1 MTALAP
7 ALQFLGA
14 ARTVTGSRF
23 LVDTPRARVLVD
35 CGLFQGLKELRLRNW
50 ERFPVDPRSVHA
62 VVLTHAH
69 LDHSGYLPALVRDG
83 FEGPVF
89 CTRNSAALCGILLPD
104 SGRIQEED
112 AAYANRKKFSKHEPA
127 LPLYTETDA
136 RAALARLHVVRF
148 GEPIELGA
156 LRARFAPAGHILGA
170 ASVELRDAS
179 GTALFSGDLGRSD
192 DLLMP
197 PPAPPGDADWIVME
211 STYGDRSHG
220 ERDPLQAIAAL
231 LRRTC
236 ERGGVLL
243 IPSFAV
249 GRAQTLLYCLHE
261 IFARG
266 MHPRVPVFVNSPMA
280 TDVSALYEQFHDYH
294 RLSQAEVATMC
305 DAAEFVRSVE
315 ESRELAARKGP
326 HVVIS
331 ASGMATGGRVLHHLR
346 ALAPDPRNTIL
357 MPGFQAAGT
366 RGADLVA
373 GAPAIKIHGEYVPV
387 RAEVVQLDLLS
398 AHADRE
404 DLCAWLGAAPRS
416 PRRVFLVHGEPA
428 AADALRRT
436 LKGRLAHEPRV
447 PEYKD
452 VIALS

>member
-1 MTALAP
+1 M
-7 ALQFLGA
+7 QVGFYGA
-14 ARTVTGSRF
+14 VGTVTGSKY
-23 LVDTPRARVLVD
+23 LIESDGARVLVD
-35 CGLFQGLKELRLRNW
+35 CGLFQGLKQLRLRNW
-50 ERFPVDPRSVHA
+50 AKPPFEPASIDA
-62 VVLTHAH
+62 VILSHAH
-69 LDHSGYLPALVRDG
+69 LDHSGHLPALVRAG
-83 FEGPVF
+83 FSGPVY
-89 CTRNSAALCGILLPD
+89 CTPPTRALCQILLPD

-127 LPLYTETDA
+127 LPLYTEKDA
-136 RAALARLHVVRF
+136 LLALESLRPVGF
-148 GEPIELGA
+148 GEEIALGP
-156 LRARFAPAGHILGA
+156 LRARFQPAGHILGA
-170 ASVELRDAS
+170 ASVELRDAR

-192 DLLMP
+192 DLLMR
-197 PPAPPGDADWIVME
+197 PPAPPGDVEWIVME

-220 ERDPLQAIAAL
+220 ERDPLQAIASV

-236 ERGGVLL
+236 ERDGVLL

-249 GRAQTLLYCLHE
+249 GRAQTMLFCLHQ
-261 IFARG
+261 IFERELA
-266 MHPRVPVFVNSPMA
+266 PRVPVFVNSPMA

-305 DAAEFVRSVE
+305 DVAEFVRSVE
-315 ESRELAARKGP
+315 ESKDLVARKGS

-346 ALAPDPRNTIL
+346 SLAPDARNTIL
-357 MPGFQAAGT
+357 MPGFQAVGT

-373 GAPAIKIHGEYVPV
+373 GAKAIKIHGEFVPV
-387 RAEVVQLDLLS
+387 RAQVVQLDLLS

-404 DLCAWLGAAPRS
+404 DLCAWLGAAPGS

-436 LKGRLAHEPRV
+436 LKAKLGREPHI

-452 VIALS
+452 VVCLG

>member
-1 MTALAP
+1 VRIG
-7 ALQFLGA
+7 FYGA
-14 ARTVTGSRF
+14 VGTVTGSKY
-23 LVDTPRARVLVD
+23 LVEASGARLLVD
-35 CGLFQGLKELRLRNW
+35 CGLFQGLKQLRLRNW
-50 ERFPVDPRSVHA
+50 AEPPFEPASLDA
-62 VVLTHAH
+62 VLLSHAH
-69 LDHSGYLPALVRDG
+69 LDHSGYLPALVRAG
-83 FEGPVF
+83 FSGPIY
-89 CTRNSAALCGILLPD
+89 CTPPTRALCQILLPD

-127 LPLYTETDA
+127 LPLYTERDA
-136 RAALARLHVVRF
+136 LAALARFESVGF
-148 GEPIELGA
+148 GAPIRLGT
-156 LRARFAPAGHILGA
+156 LRARLVPAGHILGA
-170 ASVELRDAS
+170 ASVELSGER

-220 ERDPLQAIAAL
+220 ERDPLEAIAAL

-266 MHPRVPVFVNSPMA
+266 LAPRVPVFVNSPMA
-280 TDVSALYEQFHDYH
+280 TDVSALYEQFHGYH
-294 RLSQAEVATMC
+294 RLSAAEVATMC
-305 DAAEFVRSVE
+305 DVAEFVRSVE
-315 ESRELAARKGP
+315 ESRELAARRGP

-346 ALAPDPRNTIL
+346 ALAPDARNTIL

-373 GAPAIKIHGEYVPV
+373 GAEAIKIHGEYVPV
-387 RAEVVQLDLLS
+387 KAEVVQLDLLS

-404 DLCAWLGAAPRS
+404 DLCAWLGAAPRA
-416 PRRVFLVHGEPA
+416 PRQVYLVHGEPA

-436 LKGRLAHEPRV
+436 LKGKLGREPHV
-447 PEYKD
+447 PEYKE
-452 VIALS
+452 VIPLG

>member
-1 MTALAP
+1 MKVG
-7 ALQFLGA
+7 FYGA
-14 ARTVTGSRF
+14 VGTVTGSKY
-23 LVDTPRARVLVD
+23 LVESGGARVLVD
-35 CGLFQGLKELRLRNW
+35 CGLFQGLKQLRLRNW
-50 ERFPVDPRSVHA
+50 SKPPFDPGRLDA
-62 VVLTHAH
+62 VVLSHAH
-69 LDHSGYLPALVRDG
+69 LDHSGYLPALVRAG
-83 FEGPVF
+83 FSGPVY
-89 CTRNSAALCGILLPD
+89 CTPPTRALCQILLPD

-127 LPLYTETDA
+127 LPLYTERDA
-136 RAALARLHVVRF
+136 EVALGQLRTLGF
-148 GEPIELGA
+148 GEPFSIGEL
-156 LRARFAPAGHILGA
+156 RVRYHPAGHILGA
-170 ASVELRDAS
+170 ASVELSDET
-179 GTALFSGDLGRSD
+179 GTAHFSGDLGRSD

-197 PPAPPGDADWIVME
+197 PPAPPVAADWIFME

-220 ERDPLQAIAAL
+220 EHDPIEAIARV

-249 GRAQTLLYCLHE
+249 GRAQTMLYCFHQ

-266 MHPRVPVFVNSPMA
+266 LAPQVPVFVNSPMA
-280 TDVSALYEQFHDYH
+280 TDVTALYEEFHDYH
-294 RLSQAEVATMC
+294 RLSQSEIASIC
-305 DAAEFVRSVE
+305 DVAEFVRSVE
-315 ESRELAARKGP
+315 ESRELAMRKGS

-346 ALAPDPRNTIL
+346 ALAPDARNTIL
-357 MPGFQAAGT
+357 MPGYQAVGT

-373 GAPAIKIHGEYVPV
+373 GAESVKIHGAYVPV

-404 DLCAWLGAAPRS
+404 DLIAWLGSAPKP
-416 PRRVFLVHGEPA
+416 PRATWLVHGEPA
-428 AADALRRT
+428 AADALRRSIHAK
-436 LKGRLAHEPRV
+436 LGREPRI

-452 VIALS
+452 VVLLD